1 MKLQPGGEIRG
12 IAELGRFY
20 REVLGERGLF
30 EITARA
36 VHELDER
43 RIVVEGRMR
52 WMDDDRVLRDD
63 PVTWAL
69 ELEHGLIRR
78 STAVRTYSEAEA
90 LLPASPPDTTE

>member
-12 IAELGRFY
+12 IEALGRFY
-20 REVLGERGLF
+20 REVLGDRAIF
-30 EITARA
+30 EISARA

-52 WMDDDRVLRDD
+52 WMDEDRVLRDD
-63 PVTWAL
+63 PVAWAL
-69 ELEHGLIRR
+69 ELEGGLIRR

-90 LLPASPPDTTE
+90 LLPAPPRDTTE